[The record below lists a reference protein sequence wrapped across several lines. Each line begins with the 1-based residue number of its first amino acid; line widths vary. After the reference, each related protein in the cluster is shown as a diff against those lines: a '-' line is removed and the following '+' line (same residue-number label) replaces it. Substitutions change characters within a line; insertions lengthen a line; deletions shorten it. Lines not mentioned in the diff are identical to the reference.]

1 MEKLQLQAET
11 RTLEGASTNS
21 LRREGLIP
29 AELYGHGIPN
39 AHLRVK
45 RNEFEK
51 LFRKAG
57 ESTIVELLTQDG
69 SKHNVL
75 VHDVQKHFLT
85 GSVIHIDFYEVSMTE
100 KLIAT
105 IALEFIGE
113 SKAVKELGGT
123 LVKIIDEVEV
133 ECLPADLPHNLPV
146 DISNIKTFDDVITAG
161 QIPLPSGVTLVTP
174 PDETVVKVQPPRE
187 VEAELS
193 APVVE
198 DVASVG
204 TVEKKKED
212 EEVVEEPKKE

>member
-212 EEVVEEPKKE
+212 EEVVE